1 MKTNPARGNVLLIV
15 LPIVFVLAAAAL
27 GYVLIRN
34 GSLKIGGLT
43 PQTATTTSST
53 SSNGKIKLVYAVHW
67 ADKSQTEGIFNGAVL
82 KYKGLKQYLDE
93 YTKLHP
99 NIEFDVQVIAY
110 NDYAAKL
117 KILSDAG
124 AAPDIY
130 QIYSPWGVS
139 YANAGIL
146 DKVPDDVAADIQKN
160 YVSTKGVTING
171 QIVGIPTEIDD
182 YALLYNKNL
191 FQAAG
196 IANPPKTWSELVADA
211 AKLTKKDAKGAITQ
225 YGIAFLVDND
235 WQVVDPFLSLL
246 FSNGGQYLSAD
257 NTKAL
262 FNSPEGV
269 AALDAELQL
278 FKQGS
283 TDMNGNFYDFG
294 KSKVA
299 MVISP
304 PWPKSGFQT
313 NFGAAF
319 ESTVGVAPFPY
330 MVKPATLQ
338 YSWFMGV
345 MAKSQHKQEA
355 WDFLRWFASEQT
367 TPIVGPTRYGSLLA
381 ENIGAIPS
389 RKVDFNDHKDI
400 LGDFF
405 TKVYVDQMKYGVAE
419 PNVLNASTIK
429 ATLMKEIEA
438 AWSGK
443 KTAKQALDD
452 AATAVNAILAQNA
465 K

>member
-1 MKTNPARGNVLLIV
+1 MKTNPARGNAILIV
-15 LPIVFVLAAAAL
+15 LPIVFVIAVAAL
-27 GYVLIRN
+27 GYVLVRN
-34 GSLKIGGLT
+34 GTIKLGAT
-43 PQTATTTSST
+43 TQTAKST
-53 SSNGKIKLVYAVHW
+53 SPDSTGKIKLTYAVHW
-67 ADKSQTEGIFNGAVL
+67 SNKSQTEGIFDGSVL

-99 NIEFDVQVIAY
+99 NIEFDIQVIAY
-110 NDYAAKL
+110 NDYADKL

-139 YANAGIL
+139 YVKNGVL
-146 DKVPDDVAADIQKN
+146 DKVPDDIVADIQKN
-160 YVSTKGVTING
+160 YVSTKGFTING
-171 QIVGIPTEIDD
+171 QIAGIPTEINV
-182 YALLYNKNL
+182 YALLYNMSL
-191 FQAAG
+191 FKEAG
-196 IANPPKTWSELVADA
+196 IANPPKTWSELVSDA
-211 AKLTKKDAKGAITQ
+211 AKLTKKDASGNITQ
-225 YGIAFLVDND
+225 YGIAFSKGND

-246 FSNGGQYLSAD
+246 YSNGGEYLSAD

-262 FNSPEGV
+262 FNSPAGI

-283 TDMNGNFYDFG
+283 TDINGNFFDFG
-294 KSKVA
+294 KGKVA
-299 MVISP
+299 MVIAP
-304 PWPKSGFQT
+304 PWTKSGFQT
-313 NFGAAF
+313 NFNAAF
-319 ESTVGVAPFPY
+319 ESTVGVAPVPY
-330 MVKPATLQ
+330 MMKPATLQ

-367 TPIVGPTRYGSLLA
+367 TPIIGPTRYGTLLA

-389 RKVDFNDHKDI
+389 RKVDFSGHKEI

-438 AWSGK
+438 AWAGK
-443 KTAKQALDD
+443 KTAMQALND
-452 AATAVNAILAQNA
+452 AATAVNAILVQNA